1 MQNNNLIIQTEI
13 SVLSSILFDQS
24 NMKQIAIKLKPSDF
38 YLSVHRDIYEAMLE
52 LYRDE
57 MPIDEDYIIKK
68 SKNPINQN
76 ALMQII
82 SATPISDIYTY
93 VKSIKEDS
101 LRRQFQSLSS
111 ELKRNSE
118 NENLS
123 NDEIF
128 EFLKDRQDEIRFN
141 NILSINKKSIL
152 DISEKEPEFYLKD
165 WLPIP
170 LGTITIISAPGG
182 TGKTWIVAQLA
193 LRFILEHPNK
203 KIFLWLS
210 EDLESIV
217 KHRMNLICNSILNI
231 SLNERF
237 KNITITNTFPEPLLE
252 RSKGVFKM
260 SYKFDQLKAE
270 LKDYDLIVLDPL
282 LAFYGADEND
292 NSQARLFMQPFMNW
306 AKEENKSIIFLHHS
320 NKQNGTDASIR
331 TRGAGAFVDAARVC
345 YEVNKIYKKDN
356 KTLDI
361 DSLHLRDVKLA
372 KDNYGA
378 IKHLKHFNVNRHITP
393 RDSSKDFIEIVF
405 ENSSDK
411 YELPDIMM

>member
-1 MQNNNLIIQTEI
+1 MQNHHHTIQIEI
-13 SVLSSILFDQS
+13 HVLSSILFDS
-24 NMKQIAIKLKPSDF
+24 TLMSKIAITLKEDDF
-38 YLSVHRDIYEAMLE
+38 YLPVHRDIYAAMLD
-52 LYRDE
+52 LYNDG
-57 MPIDEDYIIKK
+57 MPIDEDFIIRK
-68 SKNPINQN
+68 SKKHINEN
-76 ALMQII
+76 ALIQIL
-82 SATPISDIYTY
+82 SATPVTDVQSY

-101 LRRQFQSLSS
+101 IRRKIQNLSL
-111 ELKRNSE
+111 ELKRNTE

-123 NDEIF
+123 NNDIF
-128 EFLKDRQDEIRFN
+128 EFLKDQQDEIRHSSIFT
-141 NILSINKKSIL
+141 INKKSIL
-152 DISEKEPEFYLKD
+152 DIHEKEPEFYLKN

-193 LRFILEHPNK
+193 LRFMLEHPNK
-203 KIFLWLS
+203 KAFLWLS

-217 KHRMNLICNSILNI
+217 KHRMNLICNSILDTKLD
-231 SLNERF
+231 SRF
-237 KNITITNTFPEPLLE
+237 ENITITDTFPEPLLE
-252 RSKGVFKM
+252 RNKGVFKM
-260 SYKFDQLKAE
+260 GYKFDQIKVE

-306 AKEENKSIIFLHHS
+306 CKEANKSIIFLHHS
-320 NKQNGTDASIR
+320 NKTIGADSLNR

-361 DSLHLRDVKLA
+361 DVLHLRDIKLS

-393 RDSSKDFIEIVF
+393 RDSSKDFIEIEFV
-405 ENSSDK
+405 
-411 YELPDIMM
+411 DIL